1 MTLLPAAA
9 FVAQVFLG
17 RLLPRKGDWVP
28 TAAVGVGLG
37 LSLWLFFTRTVAHPH
52 QAPDWHTV
60 YGLLSVGRPGT
71 GGLTGVPLGFTLLVD
86 NLTIVMLV
94 VVTLVSFLVH
104 VFSIGYMHGDAKY
117 VRFFAFLG
125 LFTFSMLGLVIAGNL
140 LLLFIFWE
148 LVGVCSYFLI
158 GHYYEKKSAQAACL
172 KAFLTTRVGDLGFF
186 LGIMMIFAH
195 VGSLD
200 FPDIFRSA
208 LGDGKNPADG
218 WTRGGLAVAAIGVWL
233 GAVGKSA
240 QFPLHV
246 WLPDAMEG
254 PTPVSALIHAATMVA
269 AGVYLV
275 ARMFPFFAGPE
286 FLAGNPF
293 DSTALL
299 VVAVVGGFTALFAA
313 TIAVVQTDIKKVLAY
328 STVSQ
333 LGYMMVGLGCGSVA
347 WGMFHLW
354 SHAFFKA
361 LLFLGSGSVIHSVG
375 SQEMSDMGGLR
386 KKMPITFAT
395 MGIGTLAI
403 SGVPLLSGFVTKD
416 GILAQ
421 ALAYGMHR
429 GGVVAI
435 LPFAFAI
442 VAAALTAFYMFRML
456 ILTFFGEYRGP
467 AAAPA
472 LAHAAPAAPPPAGS
486 GGGQSPLHHRPAS
499 DEGGHAAAG
508 GPIPPTHHGGPLDAG
523 HGAGGHGPSAG
534 SGHGGGHGE
543 PHESPLVMTLPLM
556 ILAFLAVISAGV
568 GAVLFSLKTDWFEH
582 RVNDTLVGAAVA
594 QIHAPYPAALTIR
607 VSEHAEHF
615 KHAEHTAHTVAMV
628 SSLAVAGLGIF
639 LAWLIFAGPLKGRDL
654 VRAIPGLAA
663 YKKVLVNLYYMDWF
677 YARFVVGTVMVL
689 RLILRF
695 FDKWVIDGLVNLAGF
710 LAERISWV
718 SGRWDYHGVDGA
730 VRGTAATIVAVGGEV
745 RRVQSGKIGDYVWGT
760 VLGLAVLV
768 FAVVLIGTGL

>member
-1 MTLLPAAA
+1 MTLLPLAA

-17 RLLPRKGDWVP
+17 RILPRKGDWVP
-28 TAAVGVGLG
+28 TTAVGVGLG
-37 LSLWLFFTRTVAHPH
+37 LSLYLFFARTVTHPH
-52 QAPDWHTV
+52 QAPDWHSV
-60 YGLLSVGRPGT
+60 YGLLSVGRPGA
-71 GGLTGVPLGFTLLVD
+71 GGLVGLPLGFNLLVD

-104 VFSIGYMHGDAKY
+104 VFSIGYMHGDPKY

-125 LFTFSMLGLVIAGNL
+125 LFTFSMLGLVVAGNL
-140 LLLFIFWE
+140 LVLFIFWE

-172 KAFLTTRVGDLGFF
+172 KAFLVTRVGDLGFF
-186 LGIMMIFAH
+186 LGIMIIFAH

-200 FPDIFRSA
+200 FPDVFRSA
-208 LGDGKNPADG
+208 LGDGKNPADP
-218 WTRGGLAVAAIGVWL
+218 WTRGWLTAAAICVWL

-313 TIAVVQTDIKKVLAY
+313 TIAIVQTDIKKVLAY

-386 KKMPITFAT
+386 KKMPITFVT
-395 MGIGTLAI
+395 MLIGTLAI
-403 SGVPLLSGFVTKD
+403 SGVPFLSGFVTKD

-429 GGVVAI
+429 GGIVAI

-472 LAHAAPAAPPPAGS
+472 LAHAAPPPPQPAAHGAGPS
-486 GGGQSPLHHRPAS
+486 TGLGHGSSPLHHRPAS

-508 GPIPPTHHGGPLDAG
+508 GPIPPTHHGGPLDPG
-523 HGAGGHGPSAG
+523 HPAAG

-543 PHESPLVMTLPLM
+543 PHESPLVMTLPLVA
-556 ILAFLAVISAGV
+556 LAGLSFFAAG
-568 GAVLFSLKTDWFEH
+568 LFGLWKTDWFEN
-582 RVNDTLVGAAVA
+582 RVKDELVGAAVA
-594 QIHAPYPAALTIR
+594 QLHAPAPAAIAIHEG
-607 VSEHAEHF
+607 EHAHHF
-615 KHAEHTAHTVAMV
+615 HEAHKTAHYAALGASLGVA
-628 SSLAVAGLGIF
+628 SLGIF

-654 VRAIPGLAA
+654 VRTIPGLAA

-677 YARFVVGTVMVL
+677 YGRFVVGTVMVL
-689 RLILRF
+689 RLVLRF

-710 LAERISWV
+710 LTERISWV

-730 VRGTAATIVAVGGEV
+730 VRGTAATIAAVGGEV

-768 FAVVLIGTGL
+768 FAMILIGARGE